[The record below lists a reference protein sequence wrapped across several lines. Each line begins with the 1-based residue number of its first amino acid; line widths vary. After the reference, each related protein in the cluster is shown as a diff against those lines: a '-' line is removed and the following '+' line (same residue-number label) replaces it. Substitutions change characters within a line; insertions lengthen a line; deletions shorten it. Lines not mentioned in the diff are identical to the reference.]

1 MRASPYVCRLRLAE
15 EMFSIRQDAGFT
27 TEKLFAETGI
37 QRQKISHIETAN
49 RRVDPAAIE
58 AILTHLAVT
67 GDRFSLVMRLAR
79 GSAHQGWWERFDD
92 EMGPRQA
99 RTADLESGAATI
111 FQFQPFLIP
120 GLLQTQEFA
129 AVRAAADRAA
139 NSRRFSTARML
150 EARIQRQAIL
160 SGPDATPLEVILDE
174 AVLRRLAVAPPQV
187 MHDQLDHLVGAALNQ
202 PSVTVRVLPFVSG
215 LSRHA
220 QARTAFTHYTY
231 ADPDDSVVV
240 NVDTNIEDM
249 LLHEQAKVAIYADL
263 VCELRRAA
271 LSPTE
276 SIECLAAAAEDC
288 LSRR

>member
-1 MRASPYVCRLRLAE
+1 VRVSPYVCRLRLAE
-15 EMFSIRQDAGFT
+15 EMLSIRQDAGYT
-27 TEKLFAETGI
+27 TERLFSETGI

-58 AILTHLAVT
+58 GVLTHLRVG
-67 GDRFSLVMRLAR
+67 GDRFRNVMRLAH

-111 FQFQPFLIP
+111 FEFQPFLIP

-129 AVRAAADRAA
+129 AVRAEADRAA

-150 EARIQRQAIL
+150 EARVQRQAIL
-160 SGPDATPLEVILDE
+160 SGPDATPLEVVLDE
-174 AVLRRLAVAPPQV
+174 AVLRRLAVAPAQV

-202 PSVTVRVLPFVSG
+202 PSVTVRVLPFVTA

-220 QARTAFTHYTY
+220 QAITGFTYYTY
-231 ADPDDSVVV
+231 ADPDDLVVV
-240 NVDTNIEDM
+240 NVDTNVDDL
-249 LLHEQAKVAIYADL
+249 LLHDPARVAIYTDL
-263 VCELRRAA
+263 VTEIRRAA
-271 LSPTE
+271 LSPAE
-276 SIECLAAAAEDC
+276 SIGCLASAAEDC